1 MRAALR
7 QRQRGITTVEFSIVG
22 ALLFILL
29 FGVIEFGR
37 LLSTF
42 VTLGESTRRAARL
55 ATVCPVND
63 PGITSTGLFAGLP
76 GFSSANLQIQ
86 YLKSD
91 GTVLASPAGAGF
103 NSIQYVRV
111 QVTGYTISLAIPL
124 INPSITA
131 PGFPVTLPR
140 EALGVTRT
148 STYTC
153 S

>member
-1 MRAALR
+1 MRTTPCRL
-7 QRQRGITTVEFSIVG
+7 QRGITTVEFSIVG
-22 ALLFILL
+22 VLLFILL

-63 PGITSTGLFAGLP
+63 AGITSTGLFGNLP
-76 GFSSANLQIQ
+76 GFSSANLQVQ
-86 YLKSD
+86 YLAAD
-91 GTVLASPAGAGF
+91 GSVLGNPGGADY
-103 NSIQYVRV
+103 NSIAYVRV
-111 QVTGYTISLAIPL
+111 RVTGYIVSLAIPL
-124 INPSITA
+124 INPSIA
-131 PGFPVTLPR
+131 VPGFPVTLPR

-148 STYTC
+148 TTYTC